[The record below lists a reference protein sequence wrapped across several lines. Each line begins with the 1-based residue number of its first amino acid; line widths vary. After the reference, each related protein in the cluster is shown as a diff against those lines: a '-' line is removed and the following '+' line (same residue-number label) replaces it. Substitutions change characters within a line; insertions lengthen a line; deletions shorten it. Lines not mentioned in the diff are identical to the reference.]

1 MSICVS
7 TVHCFCTSQLE
18 AVRGCRATVKGCPF
32 HPSEHPLRIGSHRN
46 IAWACVFVMY
56 TVSILLDWRLYEGAG
71 LLSRES
77 FKQHPPSPYAQS
89 CKAVLGVESFLHFF
103 IYWGSRGR
111 VRTTP
116 TLNFGGRAR
125 VLLNWFRQPTKQWP
139 CIVFLHTGAKILGSR
154 NLCSVPYST

>member
-1 MSICVS
+1 MGGRTRVQGYCWTISLPPIR
-7 TVHCFCTSQLE
+7 TPL
-18 AVRGCRATVKGCPF
+18 ANWI
-32 HPSEHPLRIGSHRN
+32 PSEHIMSM
-46 IAWACVFVMY
+46 CVFAMY
-56 TVSILLDWRLYEGAG
+56 IVSILLDWRLYEGAG

-77 FKQHPPSPYAQS
+77 FRQHPPSPYTQS

-125 VLLNWFRQPTKQWP
+125 VLLNWFHQPTKQSSFT
-139 CIVFLHTGAKILGSR
+139 VFLHTGAKIQGSR
-154 NLCSVPYST
+154 NLCSVPYRT